1 MNNHRSKKIQGKK
14 ILVIGSVI
22 ALGIGFITNTASAA
36 EAPLTMGT
44 ASTYAVLANAG
55 VTTATPSGITG
66 TAGTDIGVGNAT
78 APTGTFSPTGPVILG
93 GTSITALTAASNAL
107 ADSRSGTA
115 TVVELGAGRT
125 ITAGAYSGGT
135 LEINGTLTLDGGGVT
150 SSVFIFRSAA
160 TLITGASSNVILTNG
175 AQACN
180 VFWQV
185 GSSATLGNSSNISG
199 HVIAQASVS
208 TGAASTVNGQLIG
221 ITGSVTLGGTTLV
234 NNNCTAPVVVA
245 TATPAATAAATPAAT
260 AAAQPARPM
269 QTTVLDSCSTT
280 PIEISTNGETYLING
295 DFTRPVTQVSVGGVF
310 LSNAL
315 WTASTTEVAIN
326 MPAHSAGAVNVVLY
340 NATVGALNPTCLVT
354 YVLPPATLHV
364 IKKVVNSFA
373 GTSNE
378 LSFVIHV
385 MQNGLE
391 VFGSPATTL
400 GSTGRVYTL
409 APGDYILSEERVAG
423 YRGVW
428 SGTITP
434 GGSVHLNEGQVVTV
448 IRTNFDLN
456 PTPGEWIVADTSTA
470 STPVT
475 PTETGGVLP
484 DTSAPWGNELLIGG
498 SLVLLGTIG
507 FRTRKFMVK

>member
-1 MNNHRSKKIQGKK
+1 MNSHRSKKLQGKR

-22 ALGIGFITNTASAA
+22 ALGIGFITNTASAV
-36 EAPLTMGT
+36 EAPLSMGS

-66 TAGTDIGVGNAT
+66 TAGTNIGVGNAT
-78 APTGTFSPTGPVILG
+78 SPTGTFSPTGPVILG
-93 GTSITALTAASNAL
+93 GTSIAALTAASNAL
-107 ADSRSGTA
+107 ADTRSGTA

-135 LEINGTLTLDGGGVT
+135 LEVNGTLTLDGGGIAT
-150 SSVFIFRSAA
+150 SVFIFRSAS
-160 TLITGASSNVILTNG
+160 TLVTGTSSNVVLTNG

-185 GSSATLGNSSNISG
+185 GSSATLGASSNISG

-221 ITGSVTLGGTTLV
+221 ITGAVTLGGTTLV
-234 NNNCTAPVVVA
+234 NNSC
-245 TATPAATAAATPAAT
+245 ATPVAAATSAASSQATAAAV
-260 AAAQPARPM
+260 QPARPV
-269 QTTVLDSCSTT
+269 QTSVLDSCSTT
-280 PIEISTNGETYLING
+280 PIQLSTNGETYLVNG
-295 DFTRPVTQVSVGGVF
+295 DFTRPVTQISVGGVF
-310 LSNAL
+310 LASTS
-315 WTASTTEVAIN
+315 WTASATEVAIN
-326 MPAHSAGAVNVVLY
+326 MPVHAPGIVNVVLY
-340 NATVGALNPTCLVT
+340 NATVGALAPPCLVT

-378 LSFVIHV
+378 LSFIIHV
-385 MQNGLE
+385 MQNGTE
-391 VFGSPATTL
+391 VFASPATTL

-428 SGTITP
+428 SGAITP
-434 GGSVHLNEGQVVTV
+434 GGTVHLSEGQVVTV
-448 IRTNFDLN
+448 TRTNFDLN
-456 PTPGEWIVADTSTA
+456 PTPGHWIVADTSTA
-470 STPVT
+470 TAPTT
-475 PTETGGVLP
+475 PTVDGGVLP
-484 DTSAPWGNELLIGG
+484 DTSAPWGNELLLGG
-498 SLVLLGTIG
+498 SLILLGAVG
-507 FRTRKFMVK
+507 FSTRKLLVK